1 MNKAEK
7 QQQQQLKTTNE
18 NMTKQQTTQEPAIKT
33 TPTRKHAASK
43 NKKNNVNNIT
53 DLKAFLAKKKLEL
66 AQKILNSNN
75 IPRVAQPS
83 PSPQVS
89 QRARQNSRS
98 GEISRIEL
106 SLKDGISLP
115 RGETNL
121 SWDLGLA
128 DKSQMRDSEPTRD
141 SETF

>member
-1 MNKAEK
+1 MQAKGGHNKY
-7 QQQQQLKTTNE
+7 QD
-18 NMTKQQTTQEPAIKT
+18 PG
-33 TPTRKHAASK
+33 K

-53 DLKAFLAKKKLEL
+53 DLKAFLAKKKLER
-66 AQKILNSNN
+66 AQKTLSSNN
-75 IPRVAQPS
+75 IPREAQPS

-89 QRARQNSRS
+89 QRAHEISRS
-98 GEISRIEL
+98 GEISRTEL

-128 DKSQMRDSEPTRD
+128 DKSKMRDSEPTRD
-141 SETF
+141 SETFD